1 MALFRIIFVLLKE
14 LLTLERLTVK
24 AYKYIIYVQN
34 QGVFR
39 AGALRIPYGGI
50 DVRKLMSKIM
60 PFYSWIM
67 LTIILSVN
75 YLVYFVTRPFTTGLK
90 HYSMVSS
97 FDIALPFVPFFM
109 FFYLFAYIQWII
121 GFVMIGRGGREVAS
135 PMFIGE
141 LIAKGI
147 TLACFVFLP
156 TTVEGLRP
164 SVESLQG
171 GGIWC
176 DLAARVFTMDAMDNC
191 FPSVHCLESWICFRG
206 ALKLKKVPRWYV
218 YAMLVMTLFVF
229 ASTVLVKQHV
239 LIDIVGGVAAV
250 EIGLFISQ
258 RLPLKRC
265 TEVK

>member
-1 MALFRIIFVLLKE
+1 M
-14 LLTLERLTVK
+14 
-24 AYKYIIYVQN
+24 
-34 QGVFR
+34 
-39 AGALRIPYGGI
+39 
-50 DVRKLMSKIM
+50 RKLLSKTM

-75 YLVYFVTRPFTTGLK
+75 YLVYFATRPFTTGLK

-97 FDIALPFVPFFM
+97 LDIALPFVPFFIS
-109 FFYLFAYIQWII
+109 FYVLAYIQWII
-121 GFVMIGRGGREVAS
+121 GFVVIGRGGREVAF

-147 TLACFVFLP
+147 ALACFVFLP
-156 TTVEGLRP
+156 TTVQGLRP

-176 DLAARVFTMDAMDNC
+176 ELSARIFTMDAMDNC
-191 FPSVHCLESWICFRG
+191 FPSVHCLESWVCFRG
-206 ALKLKKVPRWYV
+206 ALKLKKLPRWY
-218 YAMLVMTLFVF
+218 APTMLAMTLLVF

-250 EIGLFISQ
+250 EIGLFISG
-258 RLPLKRC
+258 RLPLRRLIGEKGS
-265 TEVK
+265 T